1 MNRKMIVSLCLV
13 VNATVALSLS
23 QSYHQ
28 RPSLTSAVVIDD
40 GTQPPVPPKGP
51 GAATLIVDGTQP
63 PVPPKGPGAAT
74 LIVDGTQPPVP
85 PKGPGAATL
94 IADGTQPPVPPKGP
108 GTNRVALDGTQP
120 PPGRV
125 SARLVANAI
134 RSSASQQGANGA
146 RLAALTPDGTQPP
159 VPPKGPGQVAQQRI
173 QPAAEMQA

>member
-1 MNRKMIVSLCLV
+1 MNRKMIVSLCLI

-23 QSYHQ
+23 QNYHQ
-28 RPSLTSAVVIDD
+28 RPSLTSAVVIED

-51 GAATLIVDGTQP
+51 GAATLLVDGTQP
-63 PVPPKGPGAAT
+63 PVPPKGPGAA
-74 LIVDGTQPPVP
+74 V
-85 PKGPGAATL
+85 L

-108 GTNRVALDGTQP
+108 GTNRVALDGAQP
-120 PPGRV
+120 LPGRV
-125 SARLVANAI
+125 SGMLAANAI
-134 RSSASQQGANGA
+134 RSLASQQRANGA